1 MNLTTVLRKARNV
14 RQLKLSAAILTGSA
28 VVFFGFLAMLRNQV
42 FISDVPWM
50 RGMITHHSPAIMTS
64 EQANLRDSKEKEL
77 SRKII
82 ATQKR
87 EMAEMQRIIDR
98 L

>member
-1 MNLTTVLRKARNV
+1 M
-14 RQLKLSAAILTGSA
+14 
-28 VVFFGFLAMLRNQV
+28 FFGFLAMLRNQV

>member
-1 MNLTTVLRKARNV
+1 M
-14 RQLKLSAAILTGSA
+14 
-28 VVFFGFLAMLRNQV
+28 FFGFLAMLRNQV

-50 RGMITHHSPAIMTS
+50 RGEMGYHPPAIMTG

-77 SRKII
+77 SPENIATLKRKI
-82 ATQKR
+82 AAMKNDDR
-87 EMAEMQRIIDR
+87 PPGKQRGKS